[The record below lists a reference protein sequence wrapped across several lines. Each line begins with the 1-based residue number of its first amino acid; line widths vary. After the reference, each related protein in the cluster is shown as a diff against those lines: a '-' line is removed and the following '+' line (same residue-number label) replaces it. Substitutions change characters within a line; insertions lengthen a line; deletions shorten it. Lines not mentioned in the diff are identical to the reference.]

1 VRGAA
6 WLAVLLL
13 LLLLLRGDP
22 AALGP
27 RCHCLDVELAV
38 RVDLHPVK

>member
-6 WLAVLLL
+6 WLAV

-27 RCHCLDVELAV
+27 RCYCLDVELAV